1 MINLS
6 KKKWKEFKI
15 GEIFETKD
23 NDGTQVPTGAYI
35 NKANLT
41 EGKTPRITV
50 TSQNNGVD
58 GYWYTDD
65 KNKREFFN
73 FISVNFLGNSFYQ
86 KGKATLDM
94 KVHAL
99 KLIDRELNENLALFL
114 ITAINNNTR
123 DSSYGNQLSST
134 DLPRK
139 SILLPVD
146 ENAKPDYKFMEDYI
160 KEIETRKRK
169 EYIQYC
175 SETLEK
181 LGGVTPYKQTPELNK
196 VKWKEVF
203 ISDIFETI
211 QRGKRLIRDNQ
222 ESGSIPY
229 ISSSALNNGVDNF
242 IGNTNKVRKF
252 KKCLSLAN
260 SGSVGSC
267 FYEPFEFIASDHV
280 THLKNTE
287 YDEYTYIFL
296 ATMLNRLSNKYNFN
310 REINDERIRR
320 EKILLPLNEKKEID
334 FNYMKQYVKNE
345 MIKKYQTYLNYV
357 KL

>member
-1 MINLS
+1 MEHRFLL
-6 KKKWKEFKI
+6 
-15 GEIFETKD
+15 
-23 NDGTQVPTGAYI
+23 V
-35 NKANLT
+35 
-41 EGKTPRITV
+41 R
-50 TSQNNGVD
+50 
-58 GYWYTDD
+58 YTND

-86 KGKATLDM
+86 KGNATLDM

-181 LGGVTPYKQTPELNK
+181 LGG
-196 VKWKEVF
+196 
-203 ISDIFETI
+203 
-211 QRGKRLIRDNQ
+211 
-222 ESGSIPY
+222 
-229 ISSSALNNGVDNF
+229 
-242 IGNTNKVRKF
+242 NT
-252 KKCLSLAN
+252 L
-260 SGSVGSC
+260 
-267 FYEPFEFIASDHV
+267 
-280 THLKNTE
+280 
-287 YDEYTYIFL
+287 
-296 ATMLNRLSNKYNFN
+296 
-310 REINDERIRR
+310 
-320 EKILLPLNEKKEID
+320 
-334 FNYMKQYVKNE
+334 
-345 MIKKYQTYLNYV
+345 
-357 KL
+357 